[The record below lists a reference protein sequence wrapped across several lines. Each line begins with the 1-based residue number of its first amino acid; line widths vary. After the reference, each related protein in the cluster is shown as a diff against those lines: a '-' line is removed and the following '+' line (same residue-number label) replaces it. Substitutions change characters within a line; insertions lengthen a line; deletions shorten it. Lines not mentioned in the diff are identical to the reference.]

1 MIYFCRVFIGRV
13 KNSGAIM
20 GDFSSDRNETAD
32 TVCGSKM
39 IDQER
44 IVASV
49 KEKCELIK
57 YLCSSNQLRIL
68 DRVKSNYHA

>member
-1 MIYFCRVFIGRV
+1 M
-13 KNSGAIM
+13 GA
-20 GDFSSDRNETAD
+20 FSSDRNETAD
-32 TVCGSKM
+32 TVRRSKK

-49 KEKCELIK
+49 KEECELIK

-68 DRVKSNYHA
+68 DRVKINYHA